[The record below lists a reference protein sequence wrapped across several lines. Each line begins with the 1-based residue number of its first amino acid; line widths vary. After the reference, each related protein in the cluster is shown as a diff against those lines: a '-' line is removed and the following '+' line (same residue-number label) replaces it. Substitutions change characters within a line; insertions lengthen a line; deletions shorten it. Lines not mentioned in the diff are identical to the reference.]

1 MRHPYRHIEDPTM
14 HVIAALV
21 LAALVFCGILVLLMA
36 LALGF

>member
-14 HVIAALV
+14 RLSGALV
-21 LAALVFCGILVLLMA
+21 LEALVFCGILVLLMA